1 MNIRE
6 KIRASNQTLVELVAG
21 IPPVALVAGI
31 AGVFVVSEKL
41 KFCISLLLGAVCA
54 ALLVIHMYVTIDRE
68 LDMPD
73 EDAGKYAKRNYVLR
87 LIFMVLVVLCGLK
100 LPFLH
105 FPGLFL
111 GLLTLKVSV
120 YIRPLTRK
128 YILKNKQE
136 KEGE

>member
-1 MNIRE
+1 MSIRDR
-6 KIRASNQTLVELVAG
+6 IRQSNETLVELVAG
-21 IPPVALVAGI
+21 IPPITLIIGI
-31 AGVFVVSEKL
+31 TGAFVVSEKL
-41 KFCISLLLGAVCA
+41 MFCISLLLGAVCA
-54 ALLVIHMYVTIDRE
+54 VLLAVHMYVTIDRE

-73 EDAGKYAKRNYVLR
+73 EDAGKYAKRNYALR

-111 GLLTLKVSV
+111 GMLTLKVSV

-128 YILKNKQE
+128 LILRKIYY
-136 KEGE
+136 EGR